1 MYKPSGVYIDDP
13 KGLFIL
19 RWYNEVDKDGK
30 ALEGYQNR
38 ECAAYQLRLDNDGAL
53 FRWTA
58 NVQIISKVYLRR
70 KDQPRTFTLNKKD
83 ERMVKNAVAK
93 KR

>member
-19 RWYNEVDKDGK
+19 RWYKEVDKDGK

-53 FRWTA
+53 FRWMA

-70 KDQPRTFTLNKKD
+70 KDQTRTFTLNKKD